1 MKPSTYLETSVI
13 GAYLDNGDEV
23 FILDDL
29 STGSIHNIQHLRQ
42 HPRFHYTIDTVH
54 KPRVVPIDDQLEIK
68 AATVGVLR
76 TLPSLP
82 FAIDVF
88 VPYRLLTRSVVVI
101 GRHDPLK
108 DLR

>member
-1 MKPSTYLETSVI
+1 MPNVEISRVTARTMD
-13 GAYLDNGDEV
+13 G
-23 FILDDL
+23 
-29 STGSIHNIQHLRQ
+29 LRVALAGL
-42 HPRFHYTIDTVH
+42 PADM
-54 KPRVVPIDDQLEIK
+54 RVVPIDDQLEIR
-68 AATVGVLR
+68 AATVGELR

-108 DLR
+108 DMQ